1 MRFGI
6 RIGRKLI
13 GVLLLLLPLLVNS
26 IQAGQPSASSPLH
39 PNPRVERKFQ
49 YYFLEALR
57 QRSLKNYDAPADN
70 LYRCLCLDPNRAA
83 VYSELAN
90 INISVGRIKLA
101 KNYMLKAV
109 SLDPTNVW
117 TNQVLAQLYTDN
129 NEYDLAAT
137 TYENVLKNNPENSEY
152 YYYMLAQIYTQTKQY
167 DKALNAW
174 EGLEESTGINDRITM
189 EKFKIYVLQDKQKKA
204 FSEVDK
210 LIKAFPRDTKFKVL
224 KGDLYQAVGDS
235 KKAEKAYKNA
245 LKSTPN
251 DAVAKT
257 QLALLYVSTKRED
270 EGMNLIRS
278 VLSDSSADLEVK
290 RNILAYVAQD
300 SIVLNR
306 IDDSI
311 FLNLIKM
318 HSNEEFPYLAYS
330 SFLIDKKNPEGFKY
344 IRKAL
349 EINPKYEESWSILIN
364 YYMMQND
371 TMGVYN
377 TCTEAL
383 EHFPENPNFYYTL
396 GMVYQNMDKK
406 DSTIIA
412 WEKSVEL
419 LKSKNLPLASV
430 IQGSMGDIYSSMG
443 KKAEA
448 YAAYDSAI
456 VMDEKNV
463 LALNNYAYSLA
474 VDGQNLQKA
483 ERMSG
488 IAVQSSPKNAI
499 YLDTYAWVYFKQGNY
514 LLAMMYIEQAYANG
528 GGSNAEMLEHY
539 GDILFMNG
547 EKGKALEIWK
557 QAYAMRTS
565 ESNTEKYD
573 GLEKLKQKIESGE
586 YVE

>member
-1 MRFGI
+1 
-6 RIGRKLI
+6 
-13 GVLLLLLPLLVNS
+13 
-26 IQAGQPSASSPLH
+26 
-39 PNPRVERKFQ
+39 
-49 YYFLEALR
+49 
-57 QRSLKNYDAPADN
+57 
-70 LYRCLCLDPNRAA
+70 
-83 VYSELAN
+83 
-90 INISVGRIKLA
+90 
-101 KNYMLKAV
+101 
-109 SLDPTNVW
+109 
-117 TNQVLAQLYTDN
+117 
-129 NEYDLAAT
+129 
-137 TYENVLKNNPENSEY
+137 
-152 YYYMLAQIYTQTKQY
+152 
-167 DKALNAW
+167 
-174 EGLEESTGINDRITM
+174 
-189 EKFKIYVLQDKQKKA
+189 
-204 FSEVDK
+204 
-210 LIKAFPRDTKFKVL
+210 
-224 KGDLYQAVGDS
+224 
-235 KKAEKAYKNA
+235 
-245 LKSTPN
+245 
-251 DAVAKT
+251 
-257 QLALLYVSTKRED
+257 
-270 EGMNLIRS
+270 
-278 VLSDSSADLEVK
+278 
-290 RNILAYVAQD
+290 
-300 SIVLNR
+300 
-306 IDDSI
+306 
-311 FLNLIKM
+311 
-318 HSNEEFPYLAYS
+318 
-330 SFLIDKKNPEGFKY
+330 
-344 IRKAL
+344 
-349 EINPKYEESWSILIN
+349 
-364 YYMMQND
+364 
-371 TMGVYN
+371 
-377 TCTEAL
+377 
-383 EHFPENPNFYYTL
+383 
-396 GMVYQNMDKK
+396 MVYQNMDKK